1 MNLVEFFDEIIVIEG
16 DFRICVGMMNL
27 NYVIKFFDELIEFI
41 KILRFI
47 SFFICLFRVVIMKF

>member
-27 NYVIKFFDELIEFI
+27 NYVIKFFDELIE
-41 KILRFI
+41 
-47 SFFICLFRVVIMKF
+47 VY